1 MSYGSI
7 PPPERSQQHTEKTEM
22 TAMLETKN
30 EVFVENYLFG
40 IA

>member
-1 MSYGSI
+1 MFPTTYVL
-7 PPPERSQQHTEKTEM
+7 TEKNEM
-22 TAMLETKN
+22 TAMLETRN